1 MELLTRILEKADKS
15 DKLESV
21 KILRLRRLSDGYIER
36 EILSG
41 KEAKEEIETIETDL
55 RGF

>member
-1 MELLTRILEKADKS
+1 MELLKKIIEKAEKFN
-15 DKLESV
+15 KIESI
-21 KILRLRRLSDGYIER
+21 KILRLRRLSEGYIDR

-41 KEAKEEIETIETDL
+41 REAKEEVETIETDL